1 MSTTAT
7 PTFTLKEAHAPR
19 VDQLNDELRKHLASH
34 MILAHALRTKR
45 ADASATTLETWEID
59 YQRSFADV
67 ATALDEIRRLN
78 DAADWI
84 ALNAQHVRVEA

>member
-34 MILAHALRTKR
+34 MILAQALRTKR
-45 ADASATTLETWEID
+45 ADASAMTLETWESD
-59 YQRSFADV
+59 YRRSFADV
-67 ATALDEIRRLN
+67 ASALDEIRRLN

-84 ALNAQHVRVEA
+84 QANAPHMRVEA